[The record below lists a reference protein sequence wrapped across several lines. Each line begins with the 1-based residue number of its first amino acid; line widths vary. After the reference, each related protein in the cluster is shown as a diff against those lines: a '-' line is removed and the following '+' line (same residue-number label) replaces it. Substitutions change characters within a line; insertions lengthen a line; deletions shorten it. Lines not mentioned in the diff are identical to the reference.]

1 MAKTVEELRA
11 NYPNQ
16 ANLSDGQFIYDMWS
30 KYYKDGDKAR
40 PMGQFAD
47 EVGLSGEGFKQMVD
61 AAKQSGYE
69 PTTSSGPEGVGNE
82 VITGFS
88 QQDQSFIDPLTE
100 GGVGSAFAHG
110 AGFGWSDEIL
120 GHMGAITES
129 LGGSDLSYDELYT
142 RFKDFEESRVQD
154 YWDKSPGKAFGAE
167 VAGAITTTALTRGTA
182 PMLLLR
188 SPKFIKDL
196 SKGWKA
202 FLASTGYGG
211 VYGAGTAQEG
221 ERAEGAAKVGILSGM
236 GGWVL
241 NKFGTGIYNKYDKWF
256 KKANQSPT
264 IENLKNLKNE
274 AYNNAKELGIKF
286 HGSIVERFKN
296 IGIKSLDEGYDP
308 EVEKITASSVTLFEK
323 VLDRAFSKGATFE
336 QLDLLQRQLWSKLNQ
351 SGGKEVKIYKLINA
365 VGDLIKSHPDQ
376 SAASFA
382 AKQAN
387 AVYNKAKMLDIEF
400 KKVLNNTEISGNLGQ
415 KYRMAVRGIL
425 NSKRLSKFLEPE
437 DIAQLQKFLTKSFTD
452 KTLKNI
458 GAFSPG
464 GSGVMNWINL
474 LAVFTNPAMI
484 IATAT
489 AASSKHY
496 FNKRTVKGAEKLMNY
511 MKQFKPKEPN
521 IPVAPV
527 SAVGSG
533 NINIAEIREK
543 FNQ

>member
-1 MAKTVEELRA
+1 MNITEFRKQNPEY
-11 NYPNQ
+11 NDM
-16 ANLSDGQFIYDMWS
+16 SDGALIYGFWN
-30 KYYKDGDKAR
+30 KLYKDI

-47 EVGLSGEGFKQMVD
+47 QVGLSPEGFKEMIATAQ
-61 AAKQSGYE
+61 QSGYE
-69 PTTSSGPEGVGNE
+69 PTTSSTTQDGPSND

-88 QQDQSFIDPLTE
+88 QQDQSFVDPNADLTP
-100 GGVGSAFAHG
+100 GGLASVYAHG

-129 LGGSDLSYDELYT
+129 LGGSDLTYDELYT
-142 RFKDFEESRVQD
+142 RFKEFEESRVQD

-167 VAGAITTTALTRGTA
+167 VAGMITSTALTRGTA
-182 PMLLLR
+182 PMLLLK
-188 SPKFIKDL
+188 SPKFLMDL

-202 FLASTGYGG
+202 FLASTGYGA

-221 ERAEGAAKVGILSGM
+221 ERAVDAGKIGLLSGV
-236 GGWVL
+236 GGFVL

-274 AYNNAKELGIKF
+274 AYNNAKKLGIKF
-286 HGSIVERFKN
+286 HGELVERFKN

-308 EVEKITASSVTLFEK
+308 EVEKITASSVALFEK
-323 VLDRAFSKGATFE
+323 VLDRAYLKGANFE
-336 QLDLLQRQLWSKLNQ
+336 QLDLLQRHLWEKLNQ

-365 VGDLIKSHPDQ
+365 VGDLIKSHPDT

-387 AVYNKAKMLDIEF
+387 AVYSKAKMLDIEF
-400 KKVLNNTEISGNLGQ
+400 NKVLNNVEISGNLGQ

-425 NSKRLSKFLEPE
+425 NSKRLSKFLDPA
-437 DIAQLQKFLTKSFTD
+437 DIKQMRSFLKKNFTD

-458 GAFSPG
+458 GAFGMG
-464 GSGVMNWINL
+464 GSGVMNWLNL
-474 LAVFTNPAMI
+474 LAVYTNPAMI

-489 AASSKHY
+489 ASSSKHF

-511 MKQFKPKEPN
+511 MKQFTPKQPT
-521 IPVAPV
+521 IPGVAPI

-533 NINIAEIREK
+533 QALETLS
-543 FNQ
+543 Q

>member
-1 MAKTVEELRA
+1 MDTTKIREQ
-11 NYPNQ
+11 YPQ
-16 ANLSDGQFIYDMWS
+16 YKDVSDGALLYGIYQTTPTYQNMPL
-30 KYYKDGDKAR
+30 GE
-40 PMGQFAD
+40 FAD
-47 EVGLSGEGFKQMVD
+47 KIGMTSDQFKDMVTT
-61 AAKQSGYE
+61 AKESGYE
-69 PTTSSGPEGVGNE
+69 PTTSSGTEGPGNK

-88 QQDQSFIDPLTE
+88 HKDQSFVDPDADLTP
-100 GGVGSAFAHG
+100 GGVVSAYAHVV
-110 AGFGWSDEIL
+110 GFGWSDEIL

-142 RFKDFEESRVQD
+142 RFKEFEESRVQD

-167 VAGAITTTALTRGTA
+167 VAGMITSTVLTRGTA
-182 PMLLLR
+182 PMLLLN
-188 SPKFIKDL
+188 STKFMTNL

-202 FLASTGYGG
+202 FLASTGYGA
-211 VYGAGTAQEG
+211 VYGTGTAQEG
-221 ERAEGAAKVGILSGM
+221 ERVEGGVKVGILSGI
-236 GGWVL
+236 GGFVL

-256 KKANQSPT
+256 KKANESPT

-274 AYNNAKELGIKF
+274 AYTNAKKLGIKF
-286 HGSIVERFKN
+286 HGELVERFKN
-296 IGIKSLDEGYDP
+296 IGIKSLDEGFDP
-308 EVEKITASSVTLFEK
+308 EVEKITSSAKTLFEK
-323 VLDRAFSKGATFE
+323 VLDRAYLKGVNFE
-336 QLDLLQRQLWSKLNQ
+336 QLDLLQRQLWEKLNQ

-365 VGDLIKSHPDQ
+365 VGDLIKSHPDT

-387 AVYNKAKMLDIEF
+387 AVYSKAKMLDIEF
-400 KKVLNNTEISGNLGQ
+400 NKVLNNVEISGNLGQ

-437 DIAQLQKFLTKSFTD
+437 DIAQMQSFLKKSFTD

-458 GAFSPG
+458 GAFAPG
-464 GSGVMNWINL
+464 GSGVMNWLNL
-474 LAVFTNPAMI
+474 LAVYTNPAMI

-489 AASSKHY
+489 ASSSKHF

-511 MKQFKPKEPN
+511 MKQFQPKQPT
-521 IPVAPV
+521 IPVVREA

-533 NINIAEIREK
+533 QVLET

>member
-1 MAKTVEELRA
+1 MNIAEIREK
-11 NYPNQ
+11 YPQ
-16 ANLSDGQFIYDMWS
+16 YDHLSDGALIHGFWNKS
-30 KYYKDGDKAR
+30 YKDKDI

-47 EVGLSGEGFKQMVD
+47 RVGLSSEGFKEMVEL
-61 AAKQSGYE
+61 AKQSGYE
-69 PTTSSGPEGVGNE
+69 PTTSSGPEGPGNE

-88 QQDQSFIDPLTE
+88 QQDQSFVDPDADLTP
-100 GGVGSAFAHG
+100 GGVVSTYAHG
-110 AGFGWSDEIL
+110 LGFGFSDEIL

-182 PMLLLR
+182 PMLLLK
-188 SPKFIKDL
+188 SPKFLMDL

-211 VYGAGTAQEG
+211 VYGAGTGEQG
-221 ERAEGAAKVGILSGM
+221 ERGENALKVGALSGM
-236 GGWVL
+236 GGFVL

-264 IENLKNLKNE
+264 IENLKKLKNE
-274 AYNNAKELGIKF
+274 AYDKAKDLGIKF
-286 HGSIVERFKN
+286 HGTIVEKFKN

-323 VLDRAFSKGATFE
+323 VLDRAYLKGATFE

-376 SAASFA
+376 AAESFA

-437 DIAQLQKFLTKSFTD
+437 DITQLQSFLKKNITD
-452 KTLKNI
+452 KALKGI

-533 NINIAEIREK
+533 NINVAEIREK

>member
-1 MAKTVEELRA
+1 MNIEEIREK
-11 NYPNQ
+11 YPQYNDM
-16 ANLSDGQFIYDMWS
+16 SDGALTHAFWNKS
-30 KYYKDGDKAR
+30 YKDM

-47 EVGLSGEGFKQMVD
+47 QVGLSSEGFKEMVEL
-61 AAKQSGYE
+61 AKQSGYE

-88 QQDQSFIDPLTE
+88 QQDQSFVDPNADLTPG
-100 GGVGSAFAHG
+100 GGVSTYAHG
-110 AGFGWSDEIL
+110 MGFGTSDEIL

-154 YWDKSPGKAFGAE
+154 YWDKSPGKAFVAE
-167 VAGAITTTALTRGTA
+167 VAGALTTTALTRGTA

-211 VYGAGTAQEG
+211 VYGAGTAKEG
-221 ERAEGAAKVGILSGM
+221 ERVEGGVKLAAISGPF
-236 GGWVL
+236 GFVL

-296 IGIKSLDEGYDP
+296 IGKKSLDEGYDP
-308 EVEKITASSVTLFEK
+308 KLETHTASAVALFEK
-323 VLDRAFSKGATFE
+323 VLDRAYSKGASFE
-336 QLDLLQRQLWSKLNQ
+336 QLDLLQRQLWKKLDL
-351 SGGKEVKIYKLINA
+351 SGGKEVKIYDLINA
-365 VGDLIKSHPDQ
+365 VNNLIKSHPDQ

-387 AVYNKAKMLDIEF
+387 HVYNRAKMLQEQF
-400 KKVLNNTEISGNLGQ
+400 NKVLNNKEISGSIGQ
-415 KYRMAVRGIL
+415 KYKMAVRDIL

-437 DIAQLQKFLTKSFTD
+437 DIAQLQKFLQSNNTD
-452 KTLKNI
+452 KALNSI
-458 GAFSPG
+458 GKLAPG
-464 GSGVMNWINL
+464 GGVMKWINIMAFLTEPTL
-474 LAVFTNPAMI
+474 L
-484 IATAT
+484 IATA
-489 AASSKHY
+489 AASGSKHF
-496 FNKRTVKGAEKLMNY
+496 FNKRTSEGAQKLMNY

-533 NINIAEIREK
+533 NINVAEIREK

>member
-1 MAKTVEELRA
+1 MNIEEIREK
-11 NYPNQ
+11 YPQYNDM
-16 ANLSDGQFIYDMWS
+16 SDGTLIHAFWNKS
-30 KYYKDGDKAR
+30 YKDM
-40 PMGQFAD
+40 PMGEFAD
-47 EVGLSGEGFKQMVD
+47 KVELSSEGFKEMVEL
-61 AAKQSGYE
+61 AKQSGYE
-69 PTTSSGPEGVGNE
+69 PTASGGPEGVGNE

-142 RFKDFEESRVQD
+142 RFKEFEESRVQD

-188 SPKFIKDL
+188 SSKFIKDL

-221 ERAEGAAKVGILSGM
+221 ERGKGAAKVGILSGM

-323 VLDRAFSKGATFE
+323 VLDRAYLKGATFE

-387 AVYNKAKMLDIEF
+387 RVYNKAKMLDIEF
-400 KKVLNNTEISGNLGQ
+400 NKVLNNDKISGNLGQ

-458 GAFSPG
+458 GSLGMG
-464 GSGVMNWINL
+464 GSGVMNWLNL
-474 LAVFTNPAMI
+474 LAVFTNPLMI

-496 FNKRTVKGAEKLMNY
+496 FNKRTVQGAEKLMNY

-533 NINIAEIREK
+533 TVSVENIDEIL
-543 FNQ
+543 N